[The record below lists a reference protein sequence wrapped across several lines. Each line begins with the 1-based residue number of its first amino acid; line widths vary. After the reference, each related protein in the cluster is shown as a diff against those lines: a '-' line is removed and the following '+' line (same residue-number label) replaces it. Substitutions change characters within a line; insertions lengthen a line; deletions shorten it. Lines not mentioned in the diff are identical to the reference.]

1 MTSLWVFLLPLLCH
15 GASVHYEDQWGVA
28 TSTPGSE
35 GSCPGGG
42 DSTCAVMKDTVE
54 LLQAAATA
62 FECPECNCDT
72 GEAEETCVAY
82 LAGVLRRC
90 RDQAHQ
96 GDCLGKE
103 LASGFP
109 ADMVPCSTDA
119 AVCTAIHH
127 FTKTVAKTV
136 KLVCPPPTNTGRQRR
151 SARVVCA
158 PGNKCGNGQ
167 GICGEDAD
175 CKIVNGVQLRCET
188 DNCSGSEYDADD
200 LCCG

>member
-62 FECPECNCDT
+62 FKCPECNCDS

-109 ADMVPCSTDA
+109 TGMVPCSTDA

-136 KLVCPPPTNTGRQRR
+136 KLVCPLPTNTGRQRR
-151 SARVVCA
+151 DTDLA
-158 PGNKCGNGQ
+158 PMEGGCTADNKC
-167 GICGEDAD
+167 
-175 CKIVNGVQLRCET
+175 K
-188 DNCSGSEYDADD
+188 S
-200 LCCG
+200 